1 MKFILKLEYSYSEN
15 DRRKS
20 YLYLTDKGEFLLEQ
34 DYNVGNEFTQ
44 EIKDSLTEEE
54 LEKYKELTRIIVD
67 KIIK

>member
-20 YLYLTDKGEFLLEQ
+20 YLYLTDKGKFLLEQ

>member
-20 YLYLTDKGEFLLEQ
+20 YLYFTDKGKFLLEQ